1 MQNVIIS
8 QALIKDRILICSAAC
23 TSDNGGKGRQN
34 SRIVLFTLK
43 LRRTACTRIQSKT
56 TGRLTAFCTDPSII
70 LPSPLLF
77 ILLLRSAPSPPI
89 SALHLRKSTYA
100 TSLSKCMGPVR
111 HHYANVWA
119 PARMSWIFTK
129 TQVRVCT
136 ATAGLL
142 AADASCP
149 YMGQVR
155 GWPRAPQP
163 CNFDLERRLPTL
175 CHLLSCVI

>member
-23 TSDNGGKGRQN
+23 TSDNGGEGRQN

-77 ILLLRSAPSPPI
+77 ILLRSAPSPPI
-89 SALHLRKSTYA
+89 SAVVNCICESRPMLHRYLNAWAQYGIIMQMYGRLRACHEY
-100 TSLSKCMGPVR
+100 L
-111 HHYANVWA
+111 
-119 PARMSWIFTK
+119 
-129 TQVRVCT
+129 Q
-136 ATAGLL
+136 
-142 AADASCP
+142 
-149 YMGQVR
+149 
-155 GWPRAPQP
+155 
-163 CNFDLERRLPTL
+163 RRRSEFVPPLQD
-175 CHLLSCVI
+175 C